1 MLKFFNFFYYFLQW
15 VKSWYY
21 FFTLYNNNKRATP
34 TLFVDISELRKKDNA
49 TGVQRVTK
57 CILGELEKSQLQYKL
72 CTIYAKPHGCGFFTT
87 EENKPVRVSKND
99 FFFGLD
105 LSCYLTVMNK
115 KFLFKMKRIGMPIYF
130 FIHDMIPIHFPK
142 TVEKGMVNQY
152 PKWLNFISN
161 FTGIVGNSKS
171 TIEDYKSWLKTN
183 KPDVLKIQKFYYSH
197 LGSSFTSNTSLNK
210 NFKRKNTAK
219 PINFLMVSTVEP
231 RKNYRQAI
239 NAFTLLWNNN
249 IDVVLHIVGKEGW
262 NVEET
267 VNLINN
273 NPYLNKKLFWH
284 NSGISDKELS
294 ELYKESDCVISTSL
308 AEGFGLFLVEAASYE
323 KPLLIRDIPIFRE
336 IAGEN
341 ATYFKTDSAEEFS
354 NVITKWLKNYKNCN
368 IPLPKIQ
375 FISWNECTNKII
387 KDLSL

>member
-1 MLKFFNFFYYFLQW
+1 
-15 VKSWYY
+15 
-21 FFTLYNNNKRATP
+21 
-34 TLFVDISELRKKDNA
+34 
-49 TGVQRVTK
+49 
-57 CILGELEKSQLQYKL
+57 
-72 CTIYAKPHGCGFFTT
+72 
-87 EENKPVRVSKND
+87 
-99 FFFGLD
+99 
-105 LSCYLTVMNK
+105 
-115 KFLFKMKRIGMPIYF
+115 
-130 FIHDMIPIHFPK
+130 
-142 TVEKGMVNQY
+142 
-152 PKWLNFISN
+152 
-161 FTGIVGNSKS
+161 
-171 TIEDYKSWLKTN
+171 
-183 KPDVLKIQKFYYSH
+183 
-197 LGSSFTSNTSLNK
+197 
-210 NFKRKNTAK
+210 
-219 PINFLMVSTVEP
+219 MVSTVEP